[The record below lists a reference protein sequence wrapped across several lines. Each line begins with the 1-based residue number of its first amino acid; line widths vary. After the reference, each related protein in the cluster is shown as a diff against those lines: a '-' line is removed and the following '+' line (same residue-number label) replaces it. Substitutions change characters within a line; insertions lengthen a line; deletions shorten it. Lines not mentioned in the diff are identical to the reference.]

1 MVKVLGPGEGY
12 NRYADM
18 YGKDHRKLD
27 SFDRPDFVQLLPDRV
42 DVAVELG
49 IGDGRISGEIAR
61 RSGFLVGIDISL
73 NMLKNAVHRV
83 PRAGLVL
90 ADLAEQL
97 PLADEQADLLAAAF
111 YFVHIKN
118 PDLIIAEAARVLKP
132 GGIFLFNLIP
142 QRREPELKAGKQ
154 RFKIRSYYHSPPHVE
169 KILDYHWFNWE
180 VTTVSEGK
188 GWISKIYRCEKT

>member
-1 MVKVLGPGEGY
+1 MVKVLSSREGY
-12 NRYADM
+12 DLYANE
-18 YGKDHRKLD
+18 YAGDHRKLD
-27 SFDRPDFVQLLPDRV
+27 SFDRPDFMQLLPDKA

-61 RSGFLVGIDISL
+61 RSENFVGIDISL
-73 NMLKNAVHRV
+73 KMLQNAIRRS
-83 PRAGLVL
+83 PRTQIVQ
-90 ADLAEQL
+90 ADLAENL
-97 PLADEQADLLAAAF
+97 PLGDECVDFLVAAF

-169 KILDYHWFNWE
+169 KILDYHWFNWD
-180 VTTVSEGK
+180 VTTVTEGK
-188 GWISKIYRCEKT
+188 GWVSKIYRCQKT